1 MYTQIFLVTSVRGK
15 VFAPQIAASSALSV
29 FGAKMPLPAFFIANA
44 FFFPAA
50 DMFALL
56 WRFFSAVI
64 FFRAA
69 FVIVVFVVSVVVVIS
84 IRKWVRKHTRLEP
97 WLPCSRHVR

>member
-15 VFAPQIAASSALSV
+15 VLAPQIAERDSLSF
-29 FGAKMPLPAFFIANA
+29 FGAKMPRPAFFIANA

-56 WRFFSAVI
+56 VRFFSAVI
-64 FFRAA
+64 F
-69 FVIVVFVVSVVVVIS
+69 S
-84 IRKWVRKHTRLEP
+84 H
-97 WLPCSRHVR
+97 